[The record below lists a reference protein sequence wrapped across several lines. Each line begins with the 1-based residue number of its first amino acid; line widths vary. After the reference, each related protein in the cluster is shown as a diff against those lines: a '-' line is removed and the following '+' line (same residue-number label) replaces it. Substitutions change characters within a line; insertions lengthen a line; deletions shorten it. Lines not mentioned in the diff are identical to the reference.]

1 MCPEKKDMKH
11 LLTTIFIAVCCTANI
26 FAQLPKSISY
36 EDAMNLRPMIWSCP
50 DYNKC
55 IGQLDSMKNDDWK
68 IFANNVKE
76 KYGLVTFS
84 NNISQMIG
92 TSTKI
97 LVENPYYNDDVLL
110 DHISAWLKKSK
121 LDNKIVID
129 KNKKNIK
136 VFPLVKVAEHS
147 TFFDF
152 YRILVHQTIGIL
164 IDENRNLSVY
174 IWGNKFEARTC
185 YSSNQS
191 HILSYPLITEVYPFN
206 KKASNKITY
215 AKAYVGSYLYN
226 WDFIRSLQEEL
237 NNNFK
242 MDDKSLT
249 EMRYKYSRDSLCAKY
264 GEPETV
270 ITGIGRKYDIDKEMY
285 FFEKA
290 EKIVFLGDTF
300 DFNDIISC
308 QIKDDPTIIPG
319 STSMIGAGICIFGF
333 GIGGG
338 ESYKSPDKTI
348 HNYVVNIK
356 IDNLKT
362 PYIRIALGR
371 NEYIA
376 NQISSTFDYIF
387 RHRKEKTP
395 KTTVRKTN
403 TSRKVNRK

>member
-1 MCPEKKDMKH
+1 
-11 LLTTIFIAVCCTANI
+11 
-26 FAQLPKSISY
+26 
-36 EDAMNLRPMIWSCP
+36 
-50 DYNKC
+50 
-55 IGQLDSMKNDDWK
+55 
-68 IFANNVKE
+68 
-76 KYGLVTFS
+76 
-84 NNISQMIG
+84 
-92 TSTKI
+92 
-97 LVENPYYNDDVLL
+97 
-110 DHISAWLKKSK
+110 
-121 LDNKIVID
+121 
-129 KNKKNIK
+129 
-136 VFPLVKVAEHS
+136 
-147 TFFDF
+147 
-152 YRILVHQTIGIL
+152 
-164 IDENRNLSVY
+164 
-174 IWGNKFEARTC
+174 
-185 YSSNQS
+185 
-191 HILSYPLITEVYPFN
+191 
-206 KKASNKITY
+206 
-215 AKAYVGSYLYN
+215 
-226 WDFIRSLQEEL
+226 
-237 NNNFK
+237 

-264 GEPETV
+264 GDPETV

-371 NEYIA
+371 NEYMA